1 MCETFTLDHGDQHL
15 MTEAHYYVRLEVGDT
30 TLKISPTPSYEEA
43 LREAFNLICAGGD
56 AKVLYHSTLD
66 IDDFEVYPLWT
77 H

>member
-1 MCETFTLDHGDQHL
+1 

-30 TLKISPTPSYEEA
+30 ALKVSPTTSLEEA
-43 LREAFNLICAGGD
+43 TREAVNLIDAGGN

-77 H
+77 R